1 MEKFN
6 FTINGNK
13 YDTEIVSIDEKNAQI
28 LVNGVAYSVEIETE
42 KTKIASPIRPI
53 ATHRQTGNTPSQ
65 PIQRQQK
72 ATTDANAITAPLP
85 GVIIDVKVNV
95 GDSVTEGQHLLT
107 LEAMKMENNIDAPK
121 SGTVKSISKQKG
133 DSVMEGDTLIVI
145 E

>member
-13 YDTEIVSIDEKNAQI
+13 YDTEIVSIDDKNAQI

-42 KTKIASPIRPI
+42 KTKIASPIRPV
-53 ATHRQTGNTPSQ
+53 AAHRQANNASSQ

-72 ATTDANAITAPLP
+72 TATDANAVTAPLP
-85 GVIIDVKVNV
+85 GVILDVKVNV
-95 GDSVTEGQHLLT
+95 GDTVNEGQHLIT
-107 LEAMKMENNIDAPK
+107 LEAMKMENKIEAPK
-121 SGTVKSISKQKG
+121 SGVVKTIEKHKG